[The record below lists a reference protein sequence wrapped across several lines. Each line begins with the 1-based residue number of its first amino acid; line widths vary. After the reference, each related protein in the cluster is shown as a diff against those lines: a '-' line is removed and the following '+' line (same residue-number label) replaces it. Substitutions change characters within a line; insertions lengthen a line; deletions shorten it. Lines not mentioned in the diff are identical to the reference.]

1 MNTGKSGKELNQV
14 RQYMKTHESCKTH
27 CCQAQNT
34 EQREEATAKMKLIR
48 ILSHTIQ
55 QIAEMEEG
63 RLEMK
68 EGKVKFRQYQRA
80 EWNGNQLRAIDVT
93 IEA

>member
-1 MNTGKSGKELNQV
+1 
-14 RQYMKTHESCKTH
+14 
-27 CCQAQNT
+27 
-34 EQREEATAKMKLIR
+34 MKLIR